1 MTTDV
6 DPYLDQLVAWR
17 RHLHQHPEASFEEH
31 ETVAWIRAQLE
42 ERVPAATLEN
52 LTETSLVATLETGRP
67 GPRIGIRADI
77 DGLAMTEDRPDLD
90 FASTV
95 PGRMHGCGHD
105 AHTATMMSALAWAS
119 DHLDE
124 LSGTI
129 VGIFQHAEE
138 TPPGGA
144 REMVATGWFDDFDHI
159 FGFHYWATLA
169 LGLVDVKD
177 GPASANSDLWEVH
190 VHGRGAHASTPE
202 LGLDPVV
209 AVTTVVQ
216 QLLQIP
222 ARRVNGLQP
231 AVVTATWLEA
241 GTQQALNVLPPSAS
255 VGGVVR
261 THDDAVRDVV
271 RRSFDEICA
280 GVEAANP
287 GLRCELDYL
296 VGYDMTWNDPRV
308 TGVVRELAR
317 ARWGDRVVAEP
328 PMLGGEDF
336 AAFSRRVPSTYAFIG
351 AGNPDKGFDSPHHS
365 PTFGLDEDAFP
376 IGLQLTI
383 DVLRN
388 AERIVEAIG

>member
-42 ERVPAATLEN
+42 ERVPAAKLEN

-67 GPRIGIRADI
+67 GPKVGIRADI
-77 DGLAMTEDRPDLD
+77 DGLAMTEDRPDLE

-95 PGRMHGCGHD
+95 PDRMHGCGHD

-177 GPASANSDLWEVH
+177 GPASANSC
-190 VHGRGAHASTPE
+190 RSRPGA
-202 LGLDPVV
+202 
-209 AVTTVVQ
+209 
-216 QLLQIP
+216 
-222 ARRVNGLQP
+222 
-231 AVVTATWLEA
+231 
-241 GTQQALNVLPPSAS
+241 
-255 VGGVVR
+255 
-261 THDDAVRDVV
+261 
-271 RRSFDEICA
+271 
-280 GVEAANP
+280 
-287 GLRCELDYL
+287 
-296 VGYDMTWNDPRV
+296 
-308 TGVVRELAR
+308 
-317 ARWGDRVVAEP
+317 
-328 PMLGGEDF
+328 
-336 AAFSRRVPSTYAFIG
+336 
-351 AGNPDKGFDSPHHS
+351 
-365 PTFGLDEDAFP
+365 
-376 IGLQLTI
+376 
-383 DVLRN
+383 
-388 AERIVEAIG
+388 